1 MNIKIIA
8 LTFFLLGCFVGVN
21 IEPIMDMLNGS
32 TSQVSNANKNL
43 GLVTNV
49 VEPYRIDVKD
59 NKQIATFQ
67 IANPTNNAQ
76 TITYWTDD
84 TSACD
89 AKTVDYAPLV
99 EIPVDNANFTFFQ
112 ITDVEGVRS
121 PIYAMSHNP
130 IFQCGI

>member
-1 MNIKIIA
+1 MFATKAAVRGSHKLLPIA
-8 LTFFLLGCFVGVN
+8 AFFCPLH
-21 IEPIMDMLNGS
+21 
-32 TSQVSNANKNL
+32 
-43 GLVTNV
+43 
-49 VEPYRIDVKD
+49 YRLDVKD
-59 NKQIATFQ
+59 DKLVSTFQ

-89 AKTVDYAPLV
+89 AKTVDYAPMV
-99 EIPVDNANFTFFQ
+99 EVPVDNANFTFFQ

-130 IFQCGI
+130 IFQCGNLAD